1 MASTVWLPPKTF
13 SWQRGST
20 FLNILLSHLCLFIP
34 SQRRISLMV
43 KSTARISQFF
53 LRHCAFLVLREGI
66 QHFRNFES
74 SQNWDWARSHPS
86 AGREIYASCHPEAV
100 CFFSFGAEL
109 WRETHHC
116 PVGMGCLQTV
126 SVLLS
131 PTLIFPSLK
140 MACPL

>member
-34 SQRRISLMV
+34 SQRRISLTV

-53 LRHCAFLVLREGI
+53 LRHCAFWFSERAFSILEILSPARIGTELAPIPQLRERSMHPVI
-66 QHFRNFES
+66 QRLFASSALVRNCG
-74 SQNWDWARSHPS
+74 
-86 AGREIYASCHPEAV
+86 GRPI
-100 CFFSFGAEL
+100 
-109 WRETHHC
+109 
-116 PVGMGCLQTV
+116 
-126 SVLLS
+126 
-131 PTLIFPSLK
+131 IFPSLK